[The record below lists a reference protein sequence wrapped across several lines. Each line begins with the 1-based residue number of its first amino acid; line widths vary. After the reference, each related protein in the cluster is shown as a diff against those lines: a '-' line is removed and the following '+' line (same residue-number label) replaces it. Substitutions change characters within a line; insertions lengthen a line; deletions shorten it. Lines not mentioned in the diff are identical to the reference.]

1 MDYSIM
7 KAVQFVLFFGAVFA
21 FGFWQL
27 HSLKKLRKQRDN
39 DENRPGINRSPG
51 AP

>member
-1 MDYSIM
+1 MDYSLM

-27 HSLKKLRKQRDN
+27 RSLKKLRDRRQQ
-39 DENRPGINRSPG
+39 DED
-51 AP
+51 

>member
-1 MDYSIM
+1 MMDYSIM

-27 HSLKKLRKQRDN
+27 RSLKKLRSKTEEDG
-39 DENRPGINRSPG
+39 D
-51 AP
+51 

>member
-7 KAVQFVLFFGAVFA
+7 KAAQFVLFFGAVFG

-27 HSLKKLRKQRDN
+27 RSLKKLRERRDR
-39 DENRPGINRSPG
+39 DEG
-51 AP
+51 